1 MLERHLVTSNPQ
13 RAGHA
18 GAVETVRLQ
27 GHIIDSLILPKVLD
41 LILWE
46 GGDYTITGIEIGR
59 HRQNPSWAEI
69 EIRAANTETLETILR
84 KLTPHG
90 AIPVV
95 SEDCRLVA
103 ADIAGTFPPG
113 FYSTTNLQTQVR
125 YQGKWLEVQDQ
136 EMDCGIVV
144 EPAGPT
150 ARCVPMHRIVTG
162 DLVVVGRQGVRVEP
176 MAPSENDPSTFRFM
190 SSEVSSEKPKNVTLR
205 DIATSL
211 RQTKEKGE
219 KILLV
224 GGPAI
229 VHTGA
234 GEHVCKLIRAGFVQ
248 VLFAGNALATHDI
261 EQALFG
267 TSLGVHLD
275 RGAPTHEGHEH
286 HLRAINT
293 IRRAGGIHQ
302 AVQQGILTN
311 GIMYE
316 CVKNHVEY
324 VLAGSIRD
332 DGPLPDV
339 ITDAI
344 QAVDRMRQLRDGVG
358 FCLMIATM
366 LHSVATGNILPASVR
381 VACVDINPATVTK
394 LMDRG
399 TAQTA
404 GIVTDVEPFLRA
416 LVHELGVTDA

>member
-1 MLERHLVTSNPQ
+1 MARSASKP
-13 RAGHA
+13 AS
-18 GAVETVRLQ
+18 AVSETVRLE
-27 GHIIDSLILPKVLD
+27 GHIIDALILPKVLD

-46 GGDYTITGIEIGR
+46 GGQYTITGIEIGR
-59 HRQNPSWAEI
+59 RRNDSSWAEI
-69 EIRAANTETLETILR
+69 EITAPNARTLDDILR
-84 KLTPHG
+84 KLSPHG
-90 AIPVV
+90 ATPVV
-95 SEDCRLVA
+95 TQDCRLEVA
-103 ADIAGTFPPG
+103 DMDGAFPEG
-113 FYSTTNLQTQVR
+113 FYSTTNLQTEVR
-125 YQGKWLEVQDQ
+125 YLGEWLVVDDQ

-144 EPAGPT
+144 DPESRT
-150 ARCVPMHRIVTG
+150 ARCVPMHQVCKG
-162 DLVVVGRQGVRVEP
+162 DHVVVGRQGVRLEP
-176 MAPSENDPSTFRFM
+176 LAPSESDPATFRFM
-190 SSEVSSEKPKNVTLR
+190 GSHVSSEKPKGVTTR

-211 RQTKEKGE
+211 KQTREQGQ

-229 VHTGA
+229 IHTGA
-234 GEHVCKLIRAGFVQ
+234 GEHVCKLIRAGYVQ

-261 EQALFG
+261 EQSLFG

-293 IRRAGGIHQ
+293 IRRAGGIRQ
-302 AVQQGILTN
+302 AVEKNILKS

-316 CVKNHVEY
+316 CILHGVEM

-339 ITDAI
+339 ITDVVE
-344 QAVDRMRQLRDGVG
+344 AVDTMRRHRQGVG

-366 LHSVATGNILPASVR
+366 LHSVATGNILPANVR
-381 VACVDINPATVTK
+381 VACVDINPSTVTK

-399 TAQTA
+399 TVQTA

-416 LVHELGVTDA
+416 LVHELGVADA